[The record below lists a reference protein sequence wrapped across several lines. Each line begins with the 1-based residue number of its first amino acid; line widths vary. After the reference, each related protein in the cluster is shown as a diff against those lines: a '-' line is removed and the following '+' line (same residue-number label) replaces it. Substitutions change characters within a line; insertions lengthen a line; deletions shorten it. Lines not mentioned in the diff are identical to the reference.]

1 MRAQAL
7 QSVAVAGS
15 KPYGSSSNSLLLPTP
30 LQPFLCNSSFTGK
43 ACSKCAR
50 VASGP
55 RLPKRPRIIG
65 PAGHLCWQ
73 AKACQGKKHVVVR
86 PCGGCHANAR
96 LGWRKALVPKWAA
109 KMPFCLFQLC
119 PFQHVLLPFP
129 FACAVVNGAA
139 ACAKAGGRCVLPC
152 FSNAGGR
159 LGQQARSGI
168 CWGAHC
174 FLPVSFIG
182 HCLALPDGAQC
193 RGLGEI
199 AVRQGMPD
207 RLMRLCSVCAC
218 CPLSAM
224 AEKFCCLPKCVQTT
238 KTQ

>member
-1 MRAQAL
+1 MRAKAL
-7 QSVAVAGS
+7 QSVAGS

-55 RLPKRPRIIG
+55 RLPKRLRIIG

-109 KMPFCLFQLC
+109 KMPFCF
-119 PFQHVLLPFP
+119 FQHVLLPFP

-159 LGQQARSGI
+159 LGQHARSGT
-168 CWGAHC
+168 CWGAHY
-174 FLPVSFIG
+174 FGRFHSAAI
-182 HCLALPDGAQC
+182 ALPRRAGHNAGDLAKLPCGKACQ
-193 RGLGEI
+193 RG
-199 AVRQGMPD
+199 
-207 RLMRLCSVCAC
+207 
-218 CPLSAM
+218 
-224 AEKFCCLPKCVQTT
+224 
-238 KTQ
+238 

>member
-1 MRAQAL
+1 MHEKRPCVRAQAL
-7 QSVAVAGS
+7 QSVAGS
-15 KPYGSSSNSLLLPTP
+15 KPYGKSSNSLLLPTP
-30 LQPFLCNSSFTGK
+30 LQLFFCNSSFTDK

-65 PAGHLCWQ
+65 PAGHLCWL

-86 PCGGCHANAR
+86 PCGGGAMRMRVWGGAR
-96 LGWRKALVPKWAA
+96 RLCRSGRQKCPFAFSNFALSN
-109 KMPFCLFQLC
+109 MSCCLF
-119 PFQHVLLPFP
+119 LLHAPLLMAP
-129 FACAVVNGAA
+129 LHAQKQAGVVSS
-139 ACAKAGGRCVLPC
+139 PC

-159 LGQQARSGI
+159 LGQQARSGT

-174 FLPVSFIG
+174 FLPVSFSS
-182 HCLALPDGAQC
+182 HCLALPGGAQC

-218 CPLSAM
+218 CP
-224 AEKFCCLPKCVQTT
+224 
-238 KTQ
+238 